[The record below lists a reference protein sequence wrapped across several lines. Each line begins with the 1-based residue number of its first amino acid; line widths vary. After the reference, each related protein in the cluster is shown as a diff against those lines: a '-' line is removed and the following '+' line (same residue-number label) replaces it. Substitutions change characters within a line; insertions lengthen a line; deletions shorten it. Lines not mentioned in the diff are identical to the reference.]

1 MINGS
6 LGLRILPGLLWLACV
21 VATLLTPTT
30 AVAIDPAKAPPPIDT
45 STVSEQAFRDRLR
58 RIEQNLGKSGG
69 PPLFTSRPAVIP
81 LTDAPTLHSTNVYGA
96 EGVPYLAMSVHL
108 LNTTE
113 TVQTLDPTT
122 VALTADGKTLRFSDV
137 PSAVRG
143 YVVEIAGRDVVIEEA
158 LPSRAVSLPPRK
170 VTTML
175 MLFAPVESRG
185 RVPSMT
191 LRMDLG
197 GKPLE
202 LDLNRLHG
210 ALLEADI
217 ARIGPEGAC
226 GVVTIQGAIDGINAG
241 ELAQRIKDLNAAGVR
256 RFVIAFGSRAAAP
269 STNILGWLDSM
280 AVFGEIGELHRGMPS
295 LPTEVAALQFTGIPA
310 GVTRDIRDESRSK
323 EQPEIEAAIVECLW
337 APYRL
342 ATRRTVLN
350 ELEHGD
356 ARARAAALICG
367 AHAYQEADLPRL
379 SKYIDDGSKTVRQA
393 ACGAIARLNSDASRV
408 ALETSVREGSARSAE
423 SALTAMLNARSAAT
437 VSAGIKAAVE
447 KNSLSETT
455 LLKLMID
462 SQQPEFAERI
472 RQAARKGSKE
482 ARLLALPAAGKDR
495 SHETAQIFEEAFAAR
510 DREIRDAALTTAA
523 ARLEQGD
530 ERLRG
535 VVVTEALR
543 RLRQNPADPVASRIA
558 MWSRDPRF
566 VPMLAARLSSASLTA
581 AERAVVTEQLTQIGG
596 SIALDTLMKHFE
608 AMSATEQTGVL
619 NQLWREDAPRAVP
632 YAERLISSGDPS
644 LAELCR
650 HVLVQDGSDQSVA
663 AIRKAIRADNL
674 PHRDELL
681 HALANIGTPAAYD
694 ALYEFRESR
703 NALLRSQTEIAFAM
717 YWQRS
722 PAFEATQ
729 TAMFG
734 MDRQVPAA
742 RSDVQESL
750 RILNAAQEID
760 PLLPDVYRV
769 RGNAWLRLGNL
780 KEAASDFEAAM
791 ELNPGDDISLT
802 GAVIAGVM
810 MGRDECLDW
819 LVAAKPFF
827 ENNRN
832 FEYNAACAVSRAL
845 EKRLQQPASSERD
858 AAVQRFRDAAFLH
871 LNAAIDLG
879 FGSRDDE
886 LPLLQKDPD
895 LLPLHDDPRFQAAV
909 DKVKAAN

>member
-6 LGLRILPGLLWLACV
+6 LGRRFLRGLLGLACAAV
-21 VATLLTPTT
+21 LLMP
-30 AVAIDPAKAPPPIDT
+30 ANALAIDPAKAPPPVDT
-45 STVSEQAFRDRLR
+45 STLSEQAFRERLA
-58 RIEQNLGKSGG
+58 RIEQNLGKSGS

-81 LTDAPTLHSTNVYGA
+81 LTDSPTLHSTNVYGA
-96 EGVPYLAMSVHL
+96 EGVPYLAMVVHL
-108 LNTTE
+108 LNTTSSI
-113 TVQTLDPTT
+113 QALDPATIS
-122 VALTADGKTLRFSDV
+122 LTADGKTLRFSDV
-137 PSAVRG
+137 PAAVRG

-158 LPSRAVSLPPRK
+158 LPSRPVSLPPGK

-175 MLFAPVESRG
+175 MLFAPVDARG

-197 GKPLE
+197 GKPQE

-226 GVVTIQGAIDGINAG
+226 GVVTIHGAIDGINAG
-241 ELAQRIKDLNAAGVR
+241 ELAQRIKDLNSAGVR
-256 RFVIAFGSRAAAP
+256 RFVIAFGPRAPAP

-280 AVFGEIGELHRGMPS
+280 AVFGEIGEIHRAMPS
-295 LPTEVAALQFTGIPA
+295 LPTEVSALQFTGIPA
-310 GVTRDIRDESRSK
+310 GVNRDIRDESRSK

-337 APYRL
+337 APYR
-342 ATRRTVLN
+342 AASRRAVLN
-350 ELEHGD
+350 ELEQGD
-356 ARARAAALICG
+356 PRGRAAALLCG
-367 AHAYQEADLPRL
+367 AHAYQEADLSKL
-379 SKYIDDGSKTVRQA
+379 SRWIDDGSRTVRQA
-393 ACGAIARLNSDASRV
+393 ACSAIARLNSDAGRAV
-408 ALETSVREGSARSAE
+408 LETAIREGAPRSAE
-423 SALTAMLNARSAAT
+423 SALSAMLNARSAST
-437 VSAGIKAAVE
+437 VAAGIRAAQGQT
-447 KNSLSETT
+447 SLPEAM

-462 SQQPEFAERI
+462 SQQPEFTERI
-472 RQAARKGSKE
+472 RNAARHGVKE
-482 ARLLALPAAGKDR
+482 ARLLALPAVGKDR
-495 SHETAQIFEEAFAAR
+495 SPESVLIFEEAFSATDR
-510 DREIRDAALTTAA
+510 DIRDSALTTAA
-523 ARLEQGD
+523 TRLEQGD
-530 ERLRG
+530 ERLRAA
-535 VVVTEALR
+535 VVAEALK
-543 RLRQNPADPVASRIA
+543 RLRKNSVDPVASRIA
-558 MWSRDPRF
+558 TWSRDPRF
-566 VPMLAARLSSASLTA
+566 VPMLATRLSSASITA
-581 AERAVVTEQLTQIGG
+581 AERTVVVEQLTQIGG
-596 SIALDTLMKHFE
+596 STALDALMKHFD

-619 NQLWREDAPRAVP
+619 NQLWREDPPRAVP
-632 YAERLISSGDPS
+632 YAERLISSLDSS

-650 HVLVQDGSDQSVA
+650 QILVLDGSDQSVA
-663 AIRKAIRADNL
+663 AIRRTIRADNL

-703 NALLRSQTEIAFAM
+703 NALLRSQAEIAFAM

-742 RSDVQESL
+742 PADIRESL

-810 MGRDECLDW
+810 LGRDECLDW
-819 LVAAKPFF
+819 LVAAKPHF

-832 FEYNAACAVSRAL
+832 FEYNAACAVARAL
-845 EKRLQQPASSERD
+845 ERRLKNPASPERD
-858 AAVQRFRDAAFLH
+858 AAAQRFRDAAFLH

-886 LPLLQKDPD
+886 LPLLEKDPD
-895 LLPLHDDPRFQAAV
+895 LVPLHDDPRFQAAV
-909 DKVKAAN
+909 EKVKSAN